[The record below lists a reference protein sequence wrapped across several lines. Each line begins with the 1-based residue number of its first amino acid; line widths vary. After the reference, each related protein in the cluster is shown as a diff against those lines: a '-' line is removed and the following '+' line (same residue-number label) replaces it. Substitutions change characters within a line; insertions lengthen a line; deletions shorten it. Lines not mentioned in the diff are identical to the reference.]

1 MANTHTHTQNVMAN
15 NDSMAGKSEVHGG
28 NGTLGTVFEEM
39 DLHGKPYA
47 EAKTLYVHTEASHR
61 DI

>member
-1 MANTHTHTQNVMAN
+1 MAN

-28 NGTLGTVFEEM
+28 NGTQGIVFEEM

>member
-1 MANTHTHTQNVMAN
+1 MAN
-15 NDSMAGKSEVHGG
+15 NDSMAGKSEVRGG

-39 DLHGKPYA
+39 DLHGKAYA
-47 EAKTLYVHTEASHR
+47 EAKTLYVHTEASRR